1 MPEGMLYKGSENKR
15 VTSKAKYKRA
25 IRALHVCHCLATVFH
40 PRALCSWPPCD
51 VRLCSCVCAPVC
63 APVCTH
69 VCSAHAKTPVLV
81 CKKPIAGTV
90 AVLVYLCLQEREEQ
104 HREEQHLRGS
114 CAGGLG
120 AVTWRG
126 HSLHLPYWPSRT
138 GCYFYSHR
146 AINGEGS
153 HLGSTWWAAG
163 PGRPAAGPRAHER
176 LYEAGQLS
184 QPILCPAKSSAR
196 SLQVI
201 PSQTQP
207 ARGGARELA
216 VGPACARDK

>member
-1 MPEGMLYKGSENKR
+1 MYSLSACTRRHRAIMPEGMLYKGSENKR

-146 AINGEGS
+146 AINGEGPTWGV
-153 HLGSTWWAAG
+153 LGGLRGQAAQLLVHELMNVFMKLDSCLS
-163 PGRPAAGPRAHER
+163 PFSALQKVLQGRCR
-176 LYEAGQLS
+176 
-184 QPILCPAKSSAR
+184 
-196 SLQVI
+196 
-201 PSQTQP
+201 
-207 ARGGARELA
+207 
-216 VGPACARDK
+216 